1 MYSILVLLLMFVIPI
16 YIEAGITGF
25 ESPVG
30 QYKEL
35 GLSLDQLLI
44 KNPDST
50 FIGMAS
56 GQSMQGIGIYA
67 GNLLLVDKSLGVSTG
82 NVVFAI
88 YNGSFL

>member
-1 MYSILVLLLMFVIPI
+1 MFVIPI

-30 QYKEL
+30 QYIEL

-82 NVVFAI
+82 NVVVAI

>member
-1 MYSILVLLLMFVIPI
+1 MYSILVLLLIFVIP
-16 YIEAGITGF
+16 GITGF

-56 GQSMQGIGIYA
+56 GQSMQGVGIYA

-82 NVVFAI
+82 NVVVAI